1 MSPMHPTLLFHFRRH
16 ANLIRRTW
24 RSLLSNGWVP
34 TVRRAMLWSRATP
47 SGAGAATRTTSTP
60 TPSTALDT
68 ARPWVLVV
76 DTALPQPDRDSG
88 SLRIVELMR
97 ALVSAGHAVVFVA
110 DDGTCTGNAVDALR
124 THGIHVP
131 DQRHPN
137 AWVRENAATLSSAI
151 LCRHDTAG
159 HWLPFLR
166 SVAPSATLVFDTVD
180 LHHLRERREADMR
193 ASTRLRR
200 SADATRRRELGLV
213 RMADATWVVSPVERD
228 MLLGQLPG
236 ADVRVLSN
244 IIRDDSAGLPF
255 NERRDLLFV
264 GGLRHPPNRDAVAW
278 LSTEIFPRVRDALPA
293 VRLHVV
299 GAPGPEGLPEFPAES
314 GIVMHGHVPDL
325 QPLLDGCR
333 VGLAPLR
340 FGAGVKGKINLA
352 MAHGQP
358 VVATSCAV
366 EGMHLEPGRDVL
378 VADDADAFADQV
390 VRLYDDA
397 TLWQALADRGR
408 DSVRRHFSPRVALSV
423 AEATFAR
430 LAP

>member
-1 MSPMHPTLLFHFRRH
+1 MG
-16 ANLIRRTW
+16 
-24 RSLLSNGWVP
+24 NGLVP
-34 TVRRAMLWSRATP
+34 TVRRVMLRSRAAAP
-47 SGAGAATRTTSTP
+47 RGHAATRTTSTP
-60 TPSTALDT
+60 TPTTALDT
-68 ARPWVLVV
+68 TRPWLLVV

-97 ALVSAGHAVVFVA
+97 ALVSAGHAVAFVA
-110 DDGTCTGNAVDALR
+110 DDGACSGDAADALR
-124 THGIHVP
+124 ADGIHVP
-131 DQRHPN
+131 DQRHPD
-137 AWVRENAATLSSAI
+137 AWVRDNAATLSSAV

-193 ASTRLRR
+193 ASTTLRR
-200 SADATRRRELGLV
+200 SAEATRRRELGLA
-213 RMADATWVVSPVERD
+213 RMADTTWVVSPIERD

-244 IIRDDSAGLPF
+244 IIRDDSAGLCF
-255 NERRDLLFV
+255 HDRRDLLFV

-278 LSTEIFPRVRDALPA
+278 LSTEIFPRVRAALPA

-299 GAPGPEGLPEFPAES
+299 GAPGLEGLPEFPADS

-358 VVATSCAV
+358 VVATACAV
-366 EGMHLEPGRDVL
+366 EGMRLQHGGDVL
-378 VADDADAFADQV
+378 VADDADAFAMQV

-408 DSVRRHFSPRVALSV
+408 ESVRRHYSPQVALAV

-430 LAP
+430 RAA

>member
-1 MSPMHPTLLFHFRRH
+1 MHPTLLFHFRRH

-24 RSLLSNGWVP
+24 RSLSGNGLVP
-34 TVRRAMLWSRATP
+34 TVRRALLRFRATP
-47 SGAGAATRTTSTP
+47 SLGDAATRASSVAIPTT
-60 TPSTALDT
+60 AFDT
-68 ARPWVLVV
+68 TRPWLLVV
-76 DTALPQPDRDSG
+76 DTGLPHPDRDSG

-97 ALVSAGHAVVFVA
+97 ALVSAGHGVAFVA
-110 DDGTCTGNAVDALR
+110 DDGACSGNAADALR
-124 THGIHVP
+124 AEGIHVLDP
-131 DQRHPN
+131 RHPD

-200 SADATRRRELGLV
+200 SAEATRRRELGLV
-213 RMADATWVVSPVERD
+213 RIADTTWVVSPIERD

-244 IIRDDSAGLPF
+244 IIRDDSAGLSF
-255 NERRDLLFV
+255 DERRDLLFV

-278 LSTEIFPRVRDALPA
+278 LSTAIFPRVRAALPA

-299 GAPGPEGLPEFPAES
+299 GAPGLDGLPEFPADS

-340 FGAGVKGKINLA
+340 FGAGVKGKVNLA

-366 EGMHLEPGRDVL
+366 EGMYLERGRDVL